1 MEYQHILY
9 EKDGNVLTVTL
20 NRPEKLN
27 AQTRRMHAE
36 LMDAADQWDADDSIR
51 AVIIT
56 GAGRGFCAG
65 TDLGASNSWGKAV
78 GSDAQ
83 EEFAPQY
90 VNGIRRDGGGK
101 LVLRLFDSK
110 KPMIAAVNG
119 PAVGIGA
126 TFILPMDVRI
136 ASDQAR
142 FGYVFTQRAIVPESC
157 SSWFLPRIVGI
168 GPAIDWVISGRVF
181 PAAEALQH
189 KLVSEVLPPDQLLPR
204 ARAIAKE
211 YSERTAPVSV
221 AVSRQLLWRMLGPY
235 SAFDA
240 NEMESQALTALRTQA
255 DAGEG
260 AKSFLEKRPP
270 KFTMRPSVDMPKSH
284 PWWPQREFK
293 GKVEW

>member
-1 MEYQHILY
+1 MDYQHILY
-9 EKDGNVLTVTL
+9 EAADGVLTVTL

-36 LMDAADQWDADDSIR
+36 LIDAADRWDADDSIR

-65 TDLGASNSWGKAV
+65 TDLSVSSWGKAPA
-78 GSDAQ
+78 SDAE
-83 EEFAPQY
+83 EEFAPVY
-90 VNGIRRDGGGK
+90 VNGIRRDGGGT

-136 ASDQAR
+136 ASEAAR
-142 FGYVFTQRAIVPESC
+142 FGYVFTQRGIVPESC

-168 GPAIDWVISGRVF
+168 GPAMDWVLSGKVF
-181 PAAEALQH
+181 PAAEALKH
-189 KLVSEVLPPDQLLPR
+189 KLVSEVVAPDQLLPR
-204 ARAIAKE
+204 ARAIARE
-211 YSERTAPVSV
+211 YADRTAPVSV

-235 SAFDA
+235 SPFDA
-240 NEMESQALTALRTQA
+240 NEMESQALSALRTQP

-260 AKSFLEKRPP
+260 GKSFLEKRPP
-270 KFTMRPSVDMPKSH
+270 KFTMRPSVDMPTSH
-284 PWWPQREFK
+284 PWWPKREFK